1 MPAYLCKTPAP
12 LTLQPLP
19 RWLSLA
25 LRRDRTCSVAV
36 IAAAMAR
43 RWFLLFV
50 RLFHLVMLL
59 VLFKLFY
66 LTVLPQTVETSERT

>member
-1 MPAYLCKTPAP
+1 
-12 LTLQPLP
+12 
-19 RWLSLA
+19 
-25 LRRDRTCSVAV
+25 
-36 IAAAMAR
+36 MAR

-50 RLFHLVMLL
+50 RLFHLALLL